1 MANERES
8 TKGKS
13 NGALAR
19 PRGTQDILPGE
30 QKYWEHVI
38 DTAVSVFRG
47 WNFQRID
54 TPIFEEV
61 GLFERGI
68 GEETDVVSKELFLL
82 KPRGGS
88 VYALRPEGTA
98 PVARAYIENGMRSRP
113 QPVKMFYV
121 GPFFRYDRPQKGRWR
136 QLHQFGVEV
145 IGSPSPVIDAQLL
158 FLSHLVLQTIG
169 VEDYVLQVNSIGEP
183 KERSEYIKLLKEH
196 YRRHNTKMCRDCK
209 ERIVKNPLRVLDCKE
224 EKCQQ
229 LKNTAPRLM
238 DHLSD
243 ASRAHFDTVVKML
256 DGVGVVYEV
265 NPLLVRGLDYY
276 SHTVWEFVSK
286 REGNLSLSA
295 GGRYDG
301 LVKLLG
307 GRATPAV
314 GFSSGIERIV
324 DQLKEEGVELMVTD
338 APQVFVAHL
347 GLKAKKEAL
356 KIMAKLQQAQIP
368 FSEAL
373 SRDGMQAQLRQ
384 ADRQGVKWAII
395 LGQKEVLDATVIFRN
410 MESGMQEVVP
420 QDKLVEELHRR
431 LGFS

>member
-1 MANERES
+1 
-8 TKGKS
+8 
-13 NGALAR
+13 
-19 PRGTQDILPGE
+19 
-30 QKYWEHVI
+30 
-38 DTAVSVFRG
+38 
-47 WNFQRID
+47 
-54 TPIFEEV
+54 
-61 GLFERGI
+61 
-68 GEETDVVSKELFLL
+68 
-82 KPRGGS
+82 
-88 VYALRPEGTA
+88 
-98 PVARAYIENGMRSRP
+98 
-113 QPVKMFYV
+113 
-121 GPFFRYDRPQKGRWR
+121 
-136 QLHQFGVEV
+136 
-145 IGSPSPVIDAQLL
+145 
-158 FLSHLVLQTIG
+158 
-169 VEDYVLQVNSIGEP
+169 
-183 KERSEYIKLLKEH
+183 
-196 YRRHNTKMCRDCK
+196 
-209 ERIVKNPLRVLDCKE
+209 
-224 EKCQQ
+224 
-229 LKNTAPRLM
+229 M

-420 QDKLVEELHRR
+420 QDKVVEELHRR